1 MSQICQLHGVRW
13 AWVVFVGASLQ
24 ALGLAQLSAA
34 EPTGQ
39 VKSAA
44 IFDTYREADGRG
56 YFALKLTPTAR
67 QPATPPHD
75 VVVLFDTSASQIG
88 AYRDKALSALHSLL
102 AGLTADDR
110 VALLAVDVQTIKLTQ
125 TFSPPGGATMT
136 QALAAL
142 DRRVPLGSTD
152 MAVALDAALAAWPA
166 ARDPGRERAV
176 IYIGDGFSVA
186 SLVPM
191 DMLER
196 IAGQY
201 ADRRVA
207 CTSYG
212 IGPRVNAELLG
223 ALANHTG
230 GMLVPDIEGALGRQV
245 GGYLAAVARGSVIW
259 PTTTDLPAA
268 IKTSYPKK
276 MPPLRFDRDS
286 VLIGTLDL
294 QAASSTQPLA
304 IEMKGE
310 LAGKQVTLNWKT
322 TPGEPQDE
330 NAYLA
335 KVVEWAALSQ
345 GVALPTAG
353 SASLADMRRWV
364 TFGAQQLAQLG
375 ERALAVGRADE
386 AAQLAGEAER
396 LDPVNAQA
404 DVVCAAASRARRPA
418 AEDLRMKPAP
428 APFTTAANT
437 DAPADGQL
445 LDDIE
450 RQKRVV
456 QGFLW
461 AEVTDALNHA
471 NSVMSVDPEGTRDQ
485 LKLLLEKVQRTAE
498 VSPEARTQMVDR
510 IELGLRAAS
519 RIATV
524 KTELDLRQQQATAA
538 AEARDRINRDLL
550 IDQQKVD
557 QLMSRFDALMAEERY
572 RDAEVVA
579 GLAEEMQPSQ
589 PGLRT
594 AELTARTTAHT
605 AGILGAREMRHKGGF
620 DMLLGVELS
629 NIPTADDP
637 PIIYP
642 DPGVWQLLSER
653 RKKYKAVDLTD
664 PGPSEAKILE
674 ALDEPTDMDFTEQP
688 LADVVDY
695 LRQRHGIEIQLDKKA
710 LTDAGV
716 GSEVPITR
724 SLKGIT
730 LRSALKLVLG
740 EIDLTYV
747 LRNEVLMI
755 TSKTEAEN
763 MLSTPRLSAGR
774 PGRADRSSA
783 QHEWSRRRRH
793 GRRLLGQPDGRQH
806 GWHGRRHGRYGDG
819 RHGNGHGWHGRRHGR
834 DGWHGRRHGIFLN
847 DSFGLLGEPTNH
859 ALDRDK
865 PGTGRRVPVGSS
877 FSLSIT
883 ARRGQAP
890 IVAEQNRHQ
899 MSRSAKAD

>member
-1 MSQICQLHGVRW
+1 MSQIFRSHGVRW
-13 AWVVFVGASLQ
+13 AWLVFVGAALQ
-24 ALGLAQLSAA
+24 PLGLVQLSAA
-34 EPTGQ
+34 EPTEQ
-39 VKSAA
+39 PKSTA
-44 IFDTYREADGRG
+44 IIDTYREADGRG
-56 YFALKLTPTAR
+56 YFALKLIATAR

-75 VVVLFDTSASQIG
+75 VVILFDTSASQIG
-88 AYRDKALSALHSLL
+88 AYRDKALSALRSLL

-110 VALLAVDVQTIKLTQ
+110 VALLAVDVQAIKLTD
-125 TFSPPGGATMT
+125 TFSPPGGAAMT

-152 MAVALDAALAAWPA
+152 MPAALEAALAAWPA

-191 DMLER
+191 EMLER

-201 ADRRVA
+201 ADRQVA

-230 GMLVPDIEGALGRQV
+230 GMLVPDVEGASGRQV

-259 PTTTDLPAA
+259 PASTALPAA

-286 VLIGTLDL
+286 VLIGTFDP
-294 QAASSTQPLA
+294 QAAPPAQRLT
-304 IEMKGE
+304 IEMRGE

-322 TPGEPQDE
+322 TLGDPQDD

-335 KVVEWAALSQ
+335 KVVEWAAFSQ

-375 ERALAVGRADE
+375 ERALAVGRTDE

-404 DVVCAAASRARRPA
+404 DVVRAAAARRSHPPA
-418 AEDLRMKPAP
+418 AEDLRMTPAK
-428 APFTTAANT
+428 ASFTTAADT
-437 DAPADGQL
+437 DGPADGQL

-461 AEVTDALNHA
+461 AEVTDSLNHA

-510 IELGLRAAS
+510 IESGLRAAS
-519 RIATV
+519 RIASV
-524 KTELDLRQQQATAA
+524 KTELDLRHQEATAA

-579 GLAEEMQPSQ
+579 GLAEEMQPNQ

-620 DMLLGVELS
+620 DMLYGVELS

-653 RKKYKAVDLTD
+653 RKKYKAVDLTE

-710 LTDAGV
+710 LTDSGV

-755 TSKTEAEN
+755 TSKAEAEN
-763 MLSTPRLSAGR
+763 MLSTRVYPLADLVVPITPPRNMNGPAAG
-774 PGRADRSSA
+774 GM
-783 QHEWSRRRRH
+783 
-793 GRRLLGQPDGRQH
+793 GGGFLGMPMG
-806 GWHGRRHGRYGDG
+806 
-819 RHGNGHGWHGRRHGR
+819 
-834 DGWHGRRHGIFLN
+834 
-847 DSFGLLGEPTNH
+847 
-859 ALDRDK
+859 
-865 PGTGRRVPVGSS
+865 GSMGGGMGMGGMGMGGMGMGMGGMGGMGGGMGGMGGMGGGMG
-877 FSLSIT
+877 FF
-883 ARRGQAP
+883 
-890 IVAEQNRHQ
+890 
-899 MSRSAKAD
+899 